1 MLTPFC
7 PICATAIEGELDVLT
22 AVATGGGH
30 YGHFWCVYPSGPK
43 ERIVVSLPDFEQ
55 IEYWC
60 DELGDNRIW
69 HFTI

>member
-7 PICATAIEGELDVLT
+7 PICANVIDGQLETLT
-22 AVATGGGH
+22 AVATGVGH
-30 YGHFWCVYPSGPK
+30 YGHFWCVYPQGPK

-60 DELGDNRIW
+60 DELGDNRVW
-69 HFTI
+69 HFTT